1 MVEPGTGE
9 VVGASWRAWL
19 PREKGSEGAGKRGKE
34 EKSGNGR
41 GDFDIV
47 TVKKAPPVVFDKPA
61 KGRGAAAPVGQA
73 AGAGV
78 EGEEEVQEKTF
89 LQK

>member
-1 MVEPGTGE
+1 MVEPATGE
-9 VVGASWRAWL
+9 VLGASWRAWL
-19 PREKGSEGAGKRGKE
+19 PRDKGVEGVGKAGKETG
-34 EKSGNGR
+34 GNGR

-61 KGRGAAAPVGQA
+61 KGKGAAAPAGQA